1 MVYAATY
8 GSIYRSEDGGDNW
21 VKQLGGGSSY
31 YTNIEVSSTGKVY
44 ATLSSMYSPST
55 DKGIWS
61 SDDGLNWI
69 NITDSLFPAVY
80 GRIAIAINPI
90 NEDEVYFLAAETD
103 GYGQQTDIFFNGQ
116 AWTSLWKYDAGL
128 HLWTDLSSNIPANQ
142 PTSFDNFNS
151 QGGYDLLIKVHPL
164 DPNTIYIGGTNLWR
178 STDGFTTSNNT
189 MIVGGYQIGSSEGD
203 GNWGVYE
210 NHHPD
215 QHD

>member
-103 GYGQQTDIFFNGQ
+103 GYGQQTDIFFNGK
-116 AWTSLWKYDAGL
+116 AWTSIWKYDDGL
-128 HLWTDLSSNIPANQ
+128 HLC
-142 PTSFDNFNS
+142 
-151 QGGYDLLIKVHPL
+151 LLCL
-164 DPNTIYIGGTNLWR
+164 TI
-178 STDGFTTSNNT
+178 
-189 MIVGGYQIGSSEGD
+189 Q
-203 GNWGVYE
+203 
-210 NHHPD
+210 
-215 QHD
+215 